1 MQIWV
6 LIQWLTRWVS
16 EWPIPR
22 KHLSSLFST
31 RCPIFLKAAAPAPHN
46 SRNRSSTN
54 AGTSSTC
61 LRRLPHGPP
70 ACRWSP
76 WRRRWTRRPSGSS
89 RPTCTSHRREE
100 AAVAEPQAERGRDDR
115 SAAADY
121 WIQVPKNK
129 SLSLFNLTPHF
140 PGNRRLFFW
149 GLPTSSSISC
159 RFSLSSKFSV
169 VGSITKKGNLSPA
182 ADAGEESDRKSNE
195 ALTSYLSRD
204 IERSKRGWAATKD
217 FFSLQL

>member
-31 RCPIFLKAAAPAPHN
+31 RCPIFLKAAAPAAHN

-70 ACRWSP
+70 ACRWSS

-100 AAVAEPQAERGRDDR
+100 TAVAEPQAERGRDDR
-115 SAAADY
+115 SAAADH
-121 WIQVPKNK
+121 WIQVPWKQVTFTFQPN
-129 SLSLFNLTPHF
+129 
-140 PGNRRLFFW
+140 
-149 GLPTSSSISC
+149 SS
-159 RFSLSSKFSV
+159 FSRES
-169 VGSITKKGNLSPA
+169 A
-182 ADAGEESDRKSNE
+182 AF
-195 ALTSYLSRD
+195 LL
-204 IERSKRGWAATKD
+204 RSAD
-217 FFSLQL
+217 ELEHLLQIQPKL